1 MNTIHITSTTKPT
14 NPKYTKLTRLTE
26 STTLSPVDG
35 TKTPP
40 EGPITS
46 PADRRRYLSSSYARS
61 ATAFPSTYISGDFSN
76 PFIDFN
82 TFSVQLPYVG
92 LKIDVLKYWTKGD
105 KRQPLRYVCRL
116 RPRDGEDE
124 VVFFVVLFELV
135 GDGVVQHDESMEGK
149 QTNGVDSGKDYS
161 VTGTTNATSDKDMGG
176 TEDDLGVD

>member
-1 MNTIHITSTTKPT
+1 MNTIHTTSTAKPT
-14 NPKYTKLTRLTE
+14 TPKYTKLTRLTE

-40 EGPITS
+40 EGPMTS
-46 PADRRRYLSSSYARS
+46 LADRRRHLSSSDARS
-61 ATAFPSTYISGDFSN
+61 AIAFPSSYISGDFAN

-92 LKIDVLKYWTKGD
+92 LKIDVLKYWIRGD

-116 RPRDGEDE
+116 RPKDGEDE

-149 QTNGVDSGKDYS
+149 QTNGVHSEKEHS
-161 VTGTTNATSDKDMGG
+161 VNGTTNATSGKGMDGG
-176 TEDDLGVD
+176 QDDLGVD